1 MILSKVSRKWLVSIP
16 AEVRE
21 TVGLEEGDY
30 LLWEVRGDE
39 GVIVVRPVK
48 NPFKTL
54 KGKYDDKK
62 IVYGLV
68 EEEADKILEGMVKDA
83 GNRA

>member
-1 MILSKVSRKWLVSIP
+1 MILSKVSRKWLVNIP
-16 AEVRE
+16 AKVRE

-30 LLWEVRGDE
+30 LLWEVREDE
-39 GVIVVRPVK
+39 DIIIVRPVK
-48 NPFKTL
+48 NPFKML

-62 IVYGLV
+62 IVYRSV